1 MEVFTLAIM
10 DARRSGAIL
19 NSQLLSVNA
28 YFKSVSMARTTA
40 WRLCKMG
47 IDAHFAALKR
57 LFQKHQSGTIQIS
70 FDGIS
75 VARRHDLCLFIVSTQ
90 VSDDEGAYLPTM
102 ALPQVLKLLW
112 TYKYSINSIVLR
124 LEHESYIFF
133 FNEK

>member
-1 MEVFTLAIM
+1 MFFTALNDSRRSAMLLGVQLKTVSSYFASINIEKTT
-10 DARRSGAIL
+10 ARRICSL
-19 NSQLLSVNA
+19 
-28 YFKSVSMARTTA
+28 
-40 WRLCKMG
+40 G
-47 IDAHFAALKR
+47 IDAHF
-57 LFQKHQSGTIQIS
+57 LFTRRQYESHRSGTIQIS
-70 FDGIS
+70 FDGSS

-133 FNEK
+133 